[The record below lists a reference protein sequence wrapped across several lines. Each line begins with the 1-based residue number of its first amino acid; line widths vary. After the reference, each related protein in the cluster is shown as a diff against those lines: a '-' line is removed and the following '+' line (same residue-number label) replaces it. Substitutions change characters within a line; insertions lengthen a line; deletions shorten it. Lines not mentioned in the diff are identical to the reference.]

1 MIGTDSDARL
11 GSDAIGAGFT
21 LHGPLRRRHHQ
32 RRVDARARLRRRMP
46 GAHEL
51 VYDNYNAL
59 VIGFGPT
66 ERASDAVFSL
76 ALYPRWVTL
85 FFLFGATLP
94 DPLGLLKG
102 SGKQVRSIR
111 LETASIVDTP
121 GVGALLDA
129 ALAERIR
136 RCRHTAA
143 AGRSSSP
150 CRPGSAR
157 GGRRRADDPTGEPSS
172 QQRL

>member
-1 MIGTDSDARL
+1 MIGTERTRGSTATPSAQVSRFMARYDADII
-11 GSDAIGAGFT
+11 GVAI
-21 LHGPLRRRHHQ
+21 
-32 RRVDARARLRRRMP
+32 DARARLRRRMP

-66 ERASDAVFSL
+66 ERASDAVLSL

-111 LETASIVDTP
+111 LATASTVDTP
-121 GVGALLDA
+121 GVRALIDA
-129 ALAERIR
+129 ALAEADPPMPLRSRGRVIIKSVSAKQRTR
-136 RCRHTAA
+136 R
-143 AGRSSSP
+143 P
-150 CRPGSAR
+150 KAR
-157 GGRRRADDPTGEPSS
+157 R
-172 QQRL
+172 

>member
-1 MIGTDSDARL
+1 MIGTDRTRGSAATPSAQVSRFMARYDADIV
-11 GSDAIGAGFT
+11 SVAI
-21 LHGPLRRRHHQ
+21 
-32 RRVDARARLRRRMP
+32 DARARLRRRMP

-76 ALYPRWVTL
+76 ALYARWVTL

-121 GVGALLDA
+121 GVRALIDA
-129 ALAERIR
+129 ALAEADPPMPLRSRGRVIIKSVSAKQRTR
-136 RCRHTAA
+136 R
-143 AGRSSSP
+143 P
-150 CRPGSAR
+150 KAR
-157 GGRRRADDPTGEPSS
+157 R
-172 QQRL
+172 

>member
-1 MIGTDSDARL
+1 MIGTDRTRGSAATPSAQVSRFMARYDADIV
-11 GSDAIGAGFT
+11 SVAI
-21 LHGPLRRRHHQ
+21 
-32 RRVDARARLRRRMP
+32 DARARLRRRMP

-66 ERASDAVFSL
+66 ERASDAVLSL

-121 GVGALLDA
+121 GVRALIDA
-129 ALAERIR
+129 ALAEADPPMPLRSRGRVIIKSVSANQRTR
-136 RCRHTAA
+136 R
-143 AGRSSSP
+143 P
-150 CRPGSAR
+150 KAR
-157 GGRRRADDPTGEPSS
+157 R
-172 QQRL
+172 

>member
-1 MIGTDSDARL
+1 MARYDADVI
-11 GSDAIGAGFT
+11 SVAI
-21 LHGPLRRRHHQ
+21 
-32 RRVDARARLRRRMP
+32 DARARLRRRMP
-46 GAHEL
+46 AAHEL
-51 VYDNYNAL
+51 VYDNYTAL

-66 ERASDAVFSL
+66 ERASDAVLSL

-121 GVGALLDA
+121 GVRALIDA
-129 ALAERIR
+129 ALAEADPPMPLRSRGRVIIKSVSAKQRTR
-136 RCRHTAA
+136 R
-143 AGRSSSP
+143 P
-150 CRPGSAR
+150 KAR
-157 GGRRRADDPTGEPSS
+157 R
-172 QQRL
+172 

>member
-1 MIGTDSDARL
+1 MIGTDRTRGSAATPSAQVSRFMARYDADIV
-11 GSDAIGAGFT
+11 SVAI
-21 LHGPLRRRHHQ
+21 
-32 RRVDARARLRRRMP
+32 DARARLRRRMP

-66 ERASDAVFSL
+66 ERASDAVLSL
-76 ALYPRWVTL
+76 ALYARWVTL

-102 SGKQVRSIR
+102 SGKQVRSVR

-121 GVGALLDA
+121 GVRALIDA
-129 ALAERIR
+129 ALAEADPPMPLRSRGRVIIKSVSANQRTR
-136 RCRHTAA
+136 R
-143 AGRSSSP
+143 P
-150 CRPGSAR
+150 KAR
-157 GGRRRADDPTGEPSS
+157 R
-172 QQRL
+172 

>member
-1 MIGTDSDARL
+1 MIGTERTRGSTATPSAQVSRFMARYDADII
-11 GSDAIGAGFT
+11 GVAI
-21 LHGPLRRRHHQ
+21 
-32 RRVDARARLRRRMP
+32 DARARLRRRMP

-66 ERASDAVFSL
+66 ERASDAVISL

-111 LETASIVDTP
+111 LETASTVDTP
-121 GVGALLDA
+121 GVRALIDA
-129 ALAERIR
+129 ALAEADPPMPLRSRGRVIIKSVSAKQRTR
-136 RCRHTAA
+136 R
-143 AGRSSSP
+143 P
-150 CRPGSAR
+150 KAR
-157 GGRRRADDPTGEPSS
+157 R
-172 QQRL
+172 

>member
-1 MIGTDSDARL
+1 
-11 GSDAIGAGFT
+11 
-21 LHGPLRRRHHQ
+21 
-32 RRVDARARLRRRMP
+32 MP

-66 ERASDAVFSL
+66 ERASDAVLSL

-121 GVGALLDA
+121 GVRALIDA
-129 ALAERIR
+129 ALAEADPPMPLRSRGRVIIKSVSANQRTR
-136 RCRHTAA
+136 R
-143 AGRSSSP
+143 P
-150 CRPGSAR
+150 KAR
-157 GGRRRADDPTGEPSS
+157 R
-172 QQRL
+172 

>member
-1 MIGTDSDARL
+1 MIGTERTRGSAARPSAQVSRFMARYDADII
-11 GSDAIGAGFT
+11 GVAI
-21 LHGPLRRRHHQ
+21 
-32 RRVDARARLRRRMP
+32 DARARLRRRMP
-46 GAHEL
+46 GAHEP

-66 ERASDAVFSL
+66 ERASDAVLSL
-76 ALYPRWVTL
+76 ALYARWVTL

-121 GVGALLDA
+121 GVRALIDA
-129 ALAERIR
+129 ALAEADPPMPLRSRGRVIIKSVSANQRTR
-136 RCRHTAA
+136 R
-143 AGRSSSP
+143 P
-150 CRPGSAR
+150 KAR
-157 GGRRRADDPTGEPSS
+157 R
-172 QQRL
+172 

>member
-1 MIGTDSDARL
+1 MIGTERTRGSTATPSAQVSRFMARYDADII
-11 GSDAIGAGFT
+11 GVAI
-21 LHGPLRRRHHQ
+21 
-32 RRVDARARLRRRMP
+32 DARARLRRRMP

-66 ERASDAVFSL
+66 ERASDAVISL

-111 LETASIVDTP
+111 LATASTVDTP
-121 GVGALLDA
+121 GVRALIDA
-129 ALAERIR
+129 ALAEADPPMPLRSRGRVIIKSVSANQRTR
-136 RCRHTAA
+136 R
-143 AGRSSSP
+143 P
-150 CRPGSAR
+150 KAR
-157 GGRRRADDPTGEPSS
+157 R
-172 QQRL
+172 

>member
-1 MIGTDSDARL
+1 MIGTERTRGSAATPSAQVSRFMARYDADII
-11 GSDAIGAGFT
+11 GVAI
-21 LHGPLRRRHHQ
+21 
-32 RRVDARARLRRRMP
+32 DARARLRRRMP

-66 ERASDAVFSL
+66 ERASDAVISL

-111 LETASIVDTP
+111 LATASTVDTP
-121 GVGALLDA
+121 GVRALIDA
-129 ALAERIR
+129 ALAEADPPMPLRSRGRVIIKSVSAKQRTR
-136 RCRHTAA
+136 R
-143 AGRSSSP
+143 P
-150 CRPGSAR
+150 KAR
-157 GGRRRADDPTGEPSS
+157 R
-172 QQRL
+172 

>member
-1 MIGTDSDARL
+1 MIGTERTRGSTATPSAQVSRFMARYDADII
-11 GSDAIGAGFT
+11 GVAI
-21 LHGPLRRRHHQ
+21 
-32 RRVDARARLRRRMP
+32 DARARLRRRMP

-66 ERASDAVFSL
+66 ERASDAVISL

-111 LETASIVDTP
+111 LATASTVDTP
-121 GVGALLDA
+121 GVRALIDA
-129 ALAERIR
+129 ALAEADPPMPLRSRGRVIIKSVSAKQRTR
-136 RCRHTAA
+136 R
-143 AGRSSSP
+143 P
-150 CRPGSAR
+150 KAR
-157 GGRRRADDPTGEPSS
+157 R
-172 QQRL
+172 

>member
-1 MIGTDSDARL
+1 MIGTERTRGSAARPSAQVSRFMARYDADII
-11 GSDAIGAGFT
+11 GVAI
-21 LHGPLRRRHHQ
+21 
-32 RRVDARARLRRRMP
+32 DARARLRRRMP
-46 GAHEL
+46 RAHEL

-76 ALYPRWVTL
+76 ALYARWVTL

-121 GVGALLDA
+121 GVRALIDA
-129 ALAERIR
+129 ALAEADPPMPLRSRGRVIIKSVSANQRTR
-136 RCRHTAA
+136 R
-143 AGRSSSP
+143 P
-150 CRPGSAR
+150 KAR
-157 GGRRRADDPTGEPSS
+157 R
-172 QQRL
+172 